1 MGGYSSSLPLPDA
14 TPFSNYAGG
23 GGSTPFAAASLNG
36 NASSDPTAP
45 GAAAAPGM
53 MAGSGG
59 GGATAGAGGFAGANG
74 ALLPSLDP
82 SVINAPYTPLQ
93 MQPLQQR
100 KSLAD
105 VLPPDQ
111 TPQDLGHT
119 SGAGGV
125 AYLLNQALRGVIQGH
140 QQGVVAQQQKFNN
153 NMESMQR
160 NYNDQQ
166 QQYIAG
172 VKNGSF
178 IQHDDQGNVVYSPD
192 GQAQLN
198 DQGQKAMLDRD
209 NSRKHLNDYVH
220 SYLDPIVKPQ
230 KGQGGRKPAQ
240 PQAGVQPAQ
249 PQQGAAAPAGG
260 AGGAGAPAVAPGVG
274 GGNGQGGPG
283 APPPIDTSGLPGHP
297 SQKPISAADQLS
309 AQTQAHARGQSLWQR
324 IQNIHQNPHDGAQA
338 LLDASDA
345 LGSSSDF
352 QAAPFRSKQYQE
364 QRLAQGRAIS
374 EQTSA
379 TAGASH
385 MQALKQQYINEA
397 SQYEPGTP
405 EYNAALKKADDI
417 TMVTSP
423 YRMQPLGMQMA
434 ASTGVKQLRTGEPGT
449 PNAGKPVWQY
459 VFPNGQVN
467 SQIPAVA
474 ANASEVPPNWYKM
487 SPQQQLE
494 YGMANGQDPSQ
505 MSGGDANKIV
515 LTAEQAT
522 HPGQTGTS
530 THTAYNA
537 DLGGMATTTNTTS
550 HGANFRG
557 ADPSLLTP
565 GGSGGG
571 VSQAQALQPPSGSGQ
586 PGAAITPAEPAA
598 ARYISSAFHS
608 GKPPVGMHA
617 PGNIDLS
624 AKQPT
629 DFASAMT
636 VPDGKGGQA
645 LIPTVGSDGKSFN
658 PAEAL
663 AQFKQTGQNYGTF
676 KTSQAAHAYQQV
688 ARSGAVA
695 QQAPATTPMHPTQT
709 ASQSGQTVIP
719 PPKSAPQAPP
729 PPAGHPPTADSDYP
743 IEKIPDSRGGFT
755 SVTKV
760 QPNKD
765 DLKAI
770 APQMSGYAAFG
781 ALSDVISKD
790 MALRQHAPPGTNMT
804 ALNNSLASGMTM
816 ALDHRFNQGVAEGF
830 KVPANYD
837 AQIQNWVS
845 MAKSGQMSV
854 EQLRGIQQTAT
865 SWRDADK
872 EQVNKLYTGQGF
884 APKYAVMDP
893 PHHGAQITLAAAN
906 AYKEASGGNRGKAE
920 RWAKRDGWAF

>member
-1 MGGYSSSLPLPDA
+1 MSSNFGYTSSLPLPDA

-23 GGSTPFAAASLNG
+23 GSTPFAAASPNG
-36 NASSDPTAP
+36 NAMSDPTAP
-45 GAAAAPGM
+45 GAAAAPGLISG
-53 MAGSGG
+53 AGGGSG
-59 GGATAGAGGFAGANG
+59 AGAGGFSGANG

-100 KSLAD
+100 RSLAD

-178 IQHDDQGNVVYSPD
+178 IQHDDQGNVVYGPD

-198 DQGQKAMLDRD
+198 DQGKAAMLDRD

-240 PQAGVQPAQ
+240 PQAGT
-249 PQQGAAAPAGG
+249 APAG
-260 AGGAGAPAVAPGVG
+260 AAGAAGTAPAPVAPGIG
-274 GGNGQGGPG
+274 GGNGIGGPG
-283 APPPIDTSGLPGHP
+283 APPPIDTTGLPGHP
-297 SQKPISAADQLS
+297 STVPQTPADQLS

-352 QAAPFRSKQYQE
+352 QAAPFLSKQFQE
-364 QRLAQGRAIS
+364 QRLAQGRAAS
-374 EQTSA
+374 ET
-379 TAGASH
+379 TASTGGAAH
-385 MQALKQQYINEA
+385 VQYLKQQAADEM
-397 SQYEPGTP
+397 SRETPGTP
-405 EYNAALKKADDI
+405 AYNAARQRAIDLDQI
-417 TMVTSP
+417 T
-423 YRMQPLGMQMA
+423 
-434 ASTGVKQLRTGEPGT
+434 STYKMTPFAVQQAQAFGVKQHDVGAPGGQY
-449 PNAGKPVWQY
+449 AGQPVWVQKDMAT
-459 VFPNGQVN
+459 GQRV
-467 SQIPAVA
+467 PGAVEVPIA
-474 ANASEVPPNWYKM
+474 ASELPPNYYKM
-487 SPQQQLE
+487 SPQQQDE
-494 YGMANGQDPSQ
+494 YWRNQGQTPGQ
-505 MSGGDANKIV
+505 G
-515 LTAEQAT
+515 LTA
-522 HPGQTGTS
+522 
-530 THTAYNA
+530 
-537 DLGGMATTTNTTS
+537 
-550 HGANFRG
+550 
-557 ADPSLLTP
+557 
-565 GGSGGG
+565 
-571 VSQAQALQPPSGSGQ
+571 SQGLAS
-586 PGAAITPAEPAA
+586 IAA
-598 ARYISSAFHS
+598 ARTDAAPTVHTSGTTVAYNDALGAMAPTTRESESKKTFGSVGGGNGATIPSAAIAASATTSAAAPVPTPAPGSPIHPTDTAASQFISPSFRPGATPH
-608 GKPPVGMHA
+608 GMTS
-617 PGNIDLS
+617 PGNI
-624 AKQPT
+624 PIT
-629 DFASAMT
+629 AMKPADYANALT
-636 VPDGKGGQA
+636 VPNGKGGQV
-645 LIPTVGSDGKSFN
+645 LIPTVGPDGKSLN

-663 AQFKQTGQNYGTF
+663 AQFKQSGQNYGTF
-676 KTSQAAHAYQQV
+676 KTSQLAHAYQTV
-688 ARSGAVA
+688 SRSGSVA
-695 QQAPATTPMHPTQT
+695 TPEPSTTPTHPQPG
-709 ASQSGQTVIP
+709 QSGQQTTIP
-719 PPKSAPQAPP
+719 PPKAAPQAPP
-729 PPAGHPPTADSDYP
+729 PAAGESADENGDYP
-743 IEKIPDSRGGFT
+743 IQKIPKAGGGF
-755 SVTKV
+755 SSIVRL

-781 ALSDVISKD
+781 ALSDVIRKD
-790 MALRQHAPPGTNMT
+790 MALRQNTPPGTNMT

-830 KVPANYD
+830 KVPANYQ
-837 AQIQNWVS
+837 AQIDNWLE

-884 APKYAVMDP
+884 APKYSVVDP
-893 PHHGAQITLAAAN
+893 PHHGAPITDAAAH
-906 AYKEASGGNRGKAE
+906 AYKEASGGNRAKAE